1 MNDIDYSKLRSLTA
15 RKLIRALRKDGFY
28 LDRKSGSHRQ
38 YPHPDGRRVTVS
50 FHRSGD
56 TFRSKILK
64 IMLED
69 QAKWAEEDL
78 KRLKL
83 LR

>member
-1 MNDIDYSKLRSLTA
+1 MSGIDYSKLHSLTA
-15 RKLIRALRKDGFY
+15 RKLISALRKDEFA
-28 LDRKSGSHRQ
+28 LERKSGSHSQ
-38 YPHPDGRRVTVS
+38 YLHRDGRRVTVS
-50 FHRSGD
+50 FHHPGD

-64 IMLED
+64 AMIEK
-69 QAKWAEEDL
+69 QAKWVEEDL